1 MISPTGKGTR
11 GSDKYGSGNYG
22 AGRGNRIH
30 RGADYIC
37 VSGQDVVSPIFGT
50 VVRIARPYKKIG
62 YSGLLIRNSGI
73 EIKLF
78 YLKPSVKIVGTNVNA
93 GDKIGIAQDISKKYP
108 GMIPHIHLQIDSID
122 PELLINLP

>member
-11 GSDKYGSGNYG
+11 GLDKYGSGAYG

-37 VSGQDVVSPIFGT
+37 VPGQDVVSPVSGT
-50 VVRIARPYKKIG
+50 VIRAARPYRG
-62 YSGLLIRNSGI
+62 DDYSGLLIRSPDI

-78 YLKPSVKIVGTNVNA
+78 YLKPLSRIIGANVKA
-93 GDKIGIAQDISKKYP
+93 GEKIGVAQDISKKYP
-108 GMIPHIHLQIDSID
+108 GMTPHIHLQIDSID